1 MKKDPEHSKLNI
13 QKHNAQAWDK
23 QAQLQHDW
31 SKPVSPEV
39 IKSAKKGQWQIH
51 ITKRPVPLSWL
62 PNDIQNKNILCLAS
76 GGGQQAPVLAAAGAN
91 VTVLDISEKQLDQDR
106 LVARR
111 DQLIIKTI
119 QGDMAC
125 LDAFEDESFD
135 YIIHPISNL
144 YVPDLQP
151 VWQESYR
158 VLRSGG
164 SLLASFYNPVLFVF
178 SKDDELAEKGI
189 LEPRYELPYADTHA
203 LDQEQVETR
212 IQHQEPLIY
221 GHTLSSQIAGQLEAG
236 FVLAGFYEDEHPTPR
251 FLIEKYMNTLIATR
265 AIKPS

>member
-1 MKKDPEHSKLNI
+1 MRHLTISFIPY
-13 QKHNAQAWDK
+13 
-23 QAQLQHDW
+23 
-31 SKPVSPEV
+31 
-39 IKSAKKGQWQIH
+39 QIY
-51 ITKRPVPLSWL
+51 TSLTYNPSGKRA
-62 PNDIQNKNILCLAS
+62 I
-76 GGGQQAPVLAAAGAN
+76 
-91 VTVLDISEKQLDQDR
+91 
-106 LVARR
+106 
-111 DQLIIKTI
+111 
-119 QGDMAC
+119 
-125 LDAFEDESFD
+125 ES
-135 YIIHPISNL
+135 S
-144 YVPDLQP
+144 V
-151 VWQESYR
+151 R
-158 VLRSGG
+158 GG